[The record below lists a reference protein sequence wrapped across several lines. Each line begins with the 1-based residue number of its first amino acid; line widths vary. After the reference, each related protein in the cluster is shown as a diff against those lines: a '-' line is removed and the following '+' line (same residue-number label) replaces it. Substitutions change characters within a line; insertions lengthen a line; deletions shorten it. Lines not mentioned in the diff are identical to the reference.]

1 MIFNIHSYSMKTI
14 NLLLITSCI
23 LSSCTGQKKTDDPI
37 MENASV
43 TPGTSSKKT
52 TPPAP
57 SFSSVKMDMKTFE
70 VKDSITGRSLGWGYD
85 IYADDHK
92 TIHQPILPGIPGNN
106 YFKTEDQ
113 AKKTGSYVLEKMK
126 KAGTLV
132 SVTPEELDQLGITK

>member
-1 MIFNIHSYSMKTI
+1 MMTI
-14 NLLLITSCI
+14 NLFVTTSCI
-23 LSSCTGQKKTDDPI
+23 LSSCTNSQKAPDPVI
-37 MENASV
+37 ENASV
-43 TPGTSSKKT
+43 IPDTSSKQT

-57 SFSSVKMDMKTFE
+57 SFSSVNMDMKTFE
-70 VKDSITGRSLGWGYD
+70 VKDSTTGRSLGWGYD
-85 IYADDHK
+85 IYVDDHR

-106 YFKTEDQ
+106 YFKTEEQ